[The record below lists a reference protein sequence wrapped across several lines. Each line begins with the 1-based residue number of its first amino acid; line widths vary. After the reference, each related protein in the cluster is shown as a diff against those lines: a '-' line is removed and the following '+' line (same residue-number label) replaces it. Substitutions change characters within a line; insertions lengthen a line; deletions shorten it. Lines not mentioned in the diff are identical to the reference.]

1 MKETL
6 FAITVMFINILNVL
20 NMLSTEEINIVNF
33 KNITISNKFV
43 VEVCM
48 ELYVTQ
54 SSSVTSY
61 L

>member
-1 MKETL
+1 
-6 FAITVMFINILNVL
+6 
-20 NMLSTEEINIVNF
+20 MLWTEEINIVNF

-43 VEVCM
+43 FEVYM
-48 ELYVTQ
+48 ELHVTQ